1 MRYLFEQEPH
11 LFTIPIS
18 ESEFPTKVCRDESP
32 VLLFALQ
39 QIYLNK
45 ELNRKVF
52 EILDLCI
59 NMKTGKGSGRKGMG
73 LWEIFVFSCDE
84 TWFKY
89 ELRFLAFSCQ

>member
-73 LWEIFVFSCDE
+73 LWEIFV
-84 TWFKY
+84 
-89 ELRFLAFSCQ
+89 LAVMKHG